1 MRGSVG
7 SAVRRMSRWDIKS
20 RVSEERPGEKLFILP
35 LGMLWF
41 ATEIKAL
48 RSCRSERTGVAGMK
62 GSMRGDRM
70 DSISSVKPG
79 QFALWK
85 LVKVRLCDGELDVGG
100 FESGREIRMGR
111 WSELSVVRVDQEA
124 VMAMSA
130 VEIEMSGED
139 GVPLVGTLVGVFVL
153 RAMEEDC
160 VIWSEMSAPRE
171 SDREENQRS
180 SWALKSPKI
189 RVVEVGMR
197 RCDMFGL
204 KEVGQEGAGGM

>member
-41 ATEIKAL
+41 AAEIKAL
-48 RSCRSERTGVAGMK
+48 RSFRSERTGVAGMK
-62 GSMRGDRM
+62 GSKRGDRM

-100 FESGREIRMGR
+100 FESGREIRI
-111 WSELSVVRVDQEA
+111 W
-124 VMAMSA
+124 
-130 VEIEMSGED
+130 EM
-139 GVPLVGTLVGVFVL
+139 VGVECGEGGPGSSNGDVGGGD
-153 RAMEEDC
+153 RDVRRGWDTVGRNSCGGIC
-160 VIWSEMSAPRE
+160 VEG
-171 SDREENQRS
+171 DGG
-180 SWALKSPKI
+180 L
-189 RVVEVGMR
+189 
-197 RCDMFGL
+197 CDL
-204 KEVGQEGAGGM
+204 V